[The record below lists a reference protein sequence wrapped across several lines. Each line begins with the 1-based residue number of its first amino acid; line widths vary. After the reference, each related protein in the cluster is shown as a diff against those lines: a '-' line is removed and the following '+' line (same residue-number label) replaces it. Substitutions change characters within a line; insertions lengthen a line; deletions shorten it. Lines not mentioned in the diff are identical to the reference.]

1 MSKPYQKCELNLTPE
16 ETLTLKQLALNH
28 RHVDFRRKASG
39 LLQLAQGTRPV
50 VIASELGVTQ
60 QSVYL
65 WLGAWRERGVVGL
78 LGGHVGGRPPALPV
92 EMLDTAEAIARRE
105 ALSLPALAKAVE
117 AAHQCSLPCC
127 LVTLSNGLKTR
138 GFSFKRTRFSL
149 KKNAPKKSSLPSK
162 TC

>member
-1 MSKPYQKCELNLTPE
+1 MTKPYQKCTLTLTTE

-28 RHVDFRRKASG
+28 RHVDFRRKAAG
-39 LLQLAQGTRPV
+39 LLQLAQGTRPKE
-50 VIASELGVTQ
+50 IARELDVTQ

-65 WLGAWRERGVVGL
+65 WLGAWREHGLVGL
-78 LGGHVGGRPPALPV
+78 MGGHAGGRHPALPT

-105 ALSLPALAKAVE
+105 ALSLPLLAKAVE
-117 AAHQCSLPCC
+117 ATHHCPLPCC
-127 LVTLSNGLKTR
+127 LVTLGNGLKAR

-149 KKNAPKKSSLPSK
+149 KKNAPKRSLLPSK